1 MSPLRT
7 IIIASAL
14 LLAATPA
21 FAEDAHHPVED
32 ALATPPNASPT
43 AGGQDSMM
51 GTGMMAMMGMMS
63 SGAMPMTESLKQMM
77 APEHI
82 LGRIAFL
89 ETELKITGVQQKL
102 WDAFADA
109 LRANSRTMADMM
121 STMQGEMMAK
131 TGVKQTLL
139 QRVEAHEGMLAS
151 RLEALRQLNATLK
164 PLYAELNVNQK
175 QMADELL
182 MQGPM
187 GPM

>member
-1 MSPLRT
+1 MTTLRT

-32 ALATPPNASPT
+32 ALATPPAASPT

-51 GTGMMAMMGMMS
+51 GTGMMGMMS

-89 ETELKITGVQQKL
+89 ETELKITAVQQKL

-151 RLEALRQLNATLK
+151 RLEALRQLSATLK

>member
-1 MSPLRT
+1 MMTLRT
-7 IIIASAL
+7 IIMVSAM

-21 FAEDAHHPVED
+21 FAEDAHHPAEG
-32 ALATPPNASPT
+32 ASATPPAASPT
-43 AGGQDSMM
+43 IDGQMNMM
-51 GTGMMAMMGMMS
+51 GAS
-63 SGAMPMTESLKQMM
+63 Q
-77 APEHI
+77 HI

-89 ETELKITGVQQKL
+89 ETELKITAAQKKL

-109 LRANSRTMADMM
+109 LRANSRTMADIM

-131 TGVKQTLL
+131 TGVKHALL
-139 QRVEAHEGMLAS
+139 QRAEAHEGMLAS

-164 PLYAELNVNQK
+164 PLYAALDLNQK

>member
-1 MSPLRT
+1 MMTLRT
-7 IIIASAL
+7 IIMAGAM

-21 FAEDAHHPVED
+21 FAEDAHHPAEG
-32 ALATPPNASPT
+32 ASATPPAASPT
-43 AGGQDSMM
+43 AGGQMNMM
-51 GTGMMAMMGMMS
+51 GAGVMSMMGMMTG
-63 SGAMPMTESLKQMM
+63 GAMPMKEQLGQMM
-77 APEHI
+77 APQHI

-89 ETELKITGVQQKL
+89 ETELKITAAQKKL

-121 STMQGEMMAK
+121 SAMQGEMMAK
-131 TGVKQTLL
+131 TEVKQTLL
-139 QRVEAHEGMLAS
+139 QRVESHEGMLAS

-164 PLYAELNVNQK
+164 PLFATLDLNQK

>member
-1 MSPLRT
+1 MMTLRSV
-7 IIIASAL
+7 IIASVL
-14 LLAATPA
+14 LLVATPA
-21 FAEDAHHPVED
+21 FAEDAHHPAD
-32 ALATPPNASPT
+32 AASATPPAASPT
-43 AGGQDSMM
+43 IDGQKNMM
-51 GTGMMAMMGMMS
+51 GAGMMSMMGMMTG
-63 SGAMPMTESLKQMM
+63 GAMPMTEQLGQMM
-77 APEHI
+77 APQHI

-89 ETELKITGVQQKL
+89 ETELKITAAQKKL
-102 WDAFADA
+102 WNAFADA

-139 QRVEAHEGMLAS
+139 QRVEAHEGMLAN

-164 PLYAELNVNQK
+164 PLYAKLDVNQK

>member
-1 MSPLRT
+1 MMTPLRT
-7 IIIASAL
+7 IIIAGAL

-21 FAEDAHHPVED
+21 FAEEAHHPVED
-32 ALATPPNASPT
+32 ASATPRAASPT
-43 AGGQDSMM
+43 ANGQDNMM
-51 GTGMMAMMGMMS
+51 GTGMMAMMG

-89 ETELKITGVQQKL
+89 KTELKITAAQQKL

-109 LRANSRTMADMM
+109 LRANSRTMAAMM
-121 STMQGEMMAK
+121 SAMQGEMMAK
-131 TGVKQTLL
+131 TEVKQTLL

-164 PLYAELNVNQK
+164 PLYAKLDVNQK